1 MSQYIHRYI
10 NPTDPVAG
18 GRFAV
23 YISQKKIPLFMRSV
37 GGTNRKVGVRL
48 KHLQSFLEPVSAF
61 EEPDYRLEQV
71 GYSPSI

>member
-1 MSQYIHRYI
+1 
-10 NPTDPVAG
+10 
-18 GRFAV
+18 
-23 YISQKKIPLFMRSV
+23 MRSV